1 MVFNDDE
8 DEEASDIYISPP
20 EPNVLTDEDSADEDD
35 GGLIDNLSRR
45 QLLADAEIRV
55 HGDGGPALDSEDHE
69 DLLKTLKGK
78 KYTNRTWIDGDITKS
93 SDFPKPDYSEF
104 RNMSPTDLFEL
115 FFDEYMMLH
124 ILEESKKYALFLNCP
139 DPNVTVEELRCFLA
153 ILVVSGYNILPG
165 KRFYWDSGDDMSND
179 MVKEAM
185 RRDRFVQ
192 IMRFMHCADNTR
204 MDPKDKMWKLRP
216 IISKLQESFLKYYK
230 LTEHMNYDESM
241 IKYFGRHNCKQF
253 IRGKP
258 IRFGYKVWCLNS
270 ENSYLVNFDIYQ
282 GKTPQPN
289 EPYESAFGKAAAP
302 LIAMLDKLPQK
313 KLRYQIYV
321 DNLFTSFNL
330 LVYLKE
336 RGFGVTGT
344 IRENRIPKDFPFDKK
359 TMTKK
364 NRGNLAAKINKED
377 GIMLMRWMDN
387 AVVTIASTSY
397 GIDPIQ
403 QVKRYSQAEKKLYRF
418 HVHMQLECII
428 NIWVEPIEWMKI

>member
-1 MVFNDDE
+1 
-8 DEEASDIYISPP
+8 
-20 EPNVLTDEDSADEDD
+20 
-35 GGLIDNLSRR
+35 
-45 QLLADAEIRV
+45 
-55 HGDGGPALDSEDHE
+55 
-69 DLLKTLKGK
+69 
-78 KYTNRTWIDGDITKS
+78 
-93 SDFPKPDYSEF
+93 
-104 RNMSPTDLFEL
+104 
-115 FFDEYMMLH
+115 
-124 ILEESKKYALFLNCP
+124 
-139 DPNVTVEELRCFLA
+139 
-153 ILVVSGYNILPG
+153 
-165 KRFYWDSGDDMSND
+165 
-179 MVKEAM
+179 
-185 RRDRFVQ
+185 
-192 IMRFMHCADNTR
+192 MRFMHCADNTR